1 MYKVSSRHILLVATI
16 LVTFFTLSSSY
27 SMAEDSAAGRLRDA
41 IKNQKQNVQKHKQ
54 VLLKLTR
61 EEREMFGELASIEDR
76 ISDIER
82 KLFKSEDELTKI
94 VAEEKSA
101 KDEHAVLQKDLNK
114 IVANLKMMLAKLWPI
129 HSRKL
134 ENKFG
139 SLENWES
146 SDRNF
151 VWLASIYEDARAEL
165 IKAENQSKMI
175 SENLEVQKDLR
186 VKAEKKLTAIN
197 KTKDA
202 LLKDKLSLLAGIR
215 QIRSMKLS
223 REQELKALLDTIN
236 KLNYK
241 LKSLTSKKIH
251 TFKGEL
257 PAPCDG
263 RVKLDF
269 DPSAKPPV
277 RGEGF
282 ETKGN
287 VDVKSIFWG
296 KVVHNDTLRG
306 FGRVVIIYH
315 GYNYYSLYAYLSESF
330 VKTGQEVEKDEVI
343 GKTGYY
349 PALKGTGLY
358 FELRFHQKPVNPK
371 NWISDNND

>member
-1 MYKVSSRHILLVATI
+1 MHNVSLRHILFVGTTLLV
-16 LVTFFTLSSSY
+16 LFTLSASF
-27 SMAEDSAAGRLRDA
+27 SMANDSTISKIREA
-41 IKNQKQNVQKHKQ
+41 INSQKQNIQKQKK

-61 EEREMFGELASIEDR
+61 EERDMFGELASIEDR

-82 KLFKSEDELTKI
+82 KLFKNEDELAKI
-94 VAEEKSA
+94 VADENSA
-101 KDEHAVLQKDLNK
+101 KKKHAVLQKDLDK
-114 IVANLKMMLAKLWPI
+114 ILGNLKIMLAKLWPI

-139 SLENWES
+139 SLEDWES

-151 VWLASIYEDARAEL
+151 VWLASVYKEAKAEL
-165 IKAENQSKMI
+165 TKAENQSKKI
-175 SENLEVQKDLR
+175 FENLEVQKELR
-186 VKAEKKLTAIN
+186 IKSEKKLTTIN
-197 KTKDA
+197 KTKDL
-202 LLKDKLSLLAGIR
+202 LLKDKLSLLSGIR
-215 QIRSMKLS
+215 RIRSMKMS
-223 REQELKALLDTIN
+223 REEELKALLDTIN

-241 LKSLTSKKIH
+241 LKSLTSKKILN
-251 TFKGEL
+251 FKGEL

-263 RVKLDF
+263 KVKLDF

-282 ETKGN
+282 ETNGN
-287 VDVKSIFWG
+287 INVKSIFWG

-315 GYNYYSLYAYLSESF
+315 GYNYYSLYAYLSESL

-358 FELRFHQKPVNPK
+358 FELRFHQKPVNPEK
-371 NWISDNND
+371 WLSR

>member
-1 MYKVSSRHILLVATI
+1 MSKIR
-16 LVTFFTLSSSY
+16 
-27 SMAEDSAAGRLRDA
+27 EA
-41 IKNQKQNVQKHKQ
+41 INDQKQNIQKQKQ

-61 EEREMFGELASIEDR
+61 EERDMFGELASIEDR

-101 KDEHAVLQKDLNK
+101 KEKHAVLQEDLDK
-114 IVANLKMMLAKLWPI
+114 IVGNLKMMLAKLWPI

-139 SLENWES
+139 SLEDWES

-151 VWLASIYEDARAEL
+151 VWLASVYKDAKAEL
-165 IKAENQSKMI
+165 TKAENQSKMI
-175 SENLEVQKDLR
+175 FENLEVQKELR
-186 VKAEKKLTAIN
+186 IKSEKKLTAIN
-197 KTKDA
+197 KTKDL
-202 LLKDKLSLLAGIR
+202 LLKDKLSLLSGIR
-215 QIRSMKLS
+215 QIRSMKMS
-223 REQELKALLDTIN
+223 REEELKALLDTIN

-241 LKSLTSKKIH
+241 LKSLTSKKILN
-251 TFKGEL
+251 FKGEL

-263 RVKLDF
+263 KVKINF

-282 ETKGN
+282 ETNGN
-287 VDVKSIFWG
+287 INVKSIFWG

-315 GYNYYSLYAYLSESF
+315 GYNYYSLYAYLSESL

-358 FELRFHQKPVNPK
+358 FELRFHQKPVNPEK
-371 NWISDNND
+371 WLSR

>member
-1 MYKVSSRHILLVATI
+1 MQNVSFRHLLLVVAT
-16 LVTFFTLSSSY
+16 LLAFFTLSTSF
-27 SMAEDSAAGRLRDA
+27 SMADDSTVSKLREA
-41 IKNQKQNVQKHKQ
+41 INNQKQNIQKQKQ

-61 EEREMFGELASIEDR
+61 EERNMFGELASIEDR

-82 KLFKSEDELTKI
+82 KLFKNEDELAKI
-94 VAEEKSA
+94 VADENSA
-101 KDEHAVLQKDLNK
+101 KEKHAVLQKDLDK
-114 IVANLKMMLAKLWPI
+114 IVDNLKMMLAKLWPI

-139 SLENWES
+139 SLEDWES

-151 VWLASIYEDARAEL
+151 VWLASVYKDAKAEL
-165 IKAENQSKMI
+165 TKAENQSKKI
-175 SENLEVQKDLR
+175 FENLEVQKELR
-186 VKAEKKLTAIN
+186 IKSEKKLTAIN
-197 KTKDA
+197 KTKDL
-202 LLKDKLSLLAGIR
+202 LLKDKLSLLSGIR
-215 QIRSMKLS
+215 QIRSMKMS
-223 REQELKALLDTIN
+223 REEELKALLDTIN

-241 LKSLTSKKIH
+241 LKSLTSKKILN
-251 TFKGEL
+251 FKGEL

-263 RVKLDF
+263 KVRIDF

-282 ETKGN
+282 KTNGN
-287 VDVKSIFWG
+287 INVKSIFWG

-315 GYNYYSLYAYLSESF
+315 GYNYYSLYAYLSESL

-358 FELRFHQKPVNPK
+358 FELRFHQKPVNPEK
-371 NWISDNND
+371 WLSR

>member
-1 MYKVSSRHILLVATI
+1 MLKVSFRHILI
-16 LVTFFTLSSSY
+16 VTAALFAFSLLSTSY
-27 SMAEDSAAGRLRDA
+27 AMAEGSAANRIREK
-41 IKNQKQNVQKHKQ
+41 IKDQKQHIQQQKQ

-61 EEREMFGELASIEDR
+61 EERDMFGELASIEDR
-76 ISDIER
+76 ITDIER
-82 KLFKSEDELTKI
+82 KLFRSEDELTKI
-94 VAEEKSA
+94 VADENAA
-101 KDEHAVLQKDLNK
+101 KQEHAALQDDLEK
-114 IVANLKMMLAKLWPI
+114 IVSNLKLMLAKLWPI

-139 SLENWES
+139 SLEDWES

-151 VWLASIYEDARAEL
+151 VWLASIYKDAKTEL
-165 IKAENQSKMI
+165 TKAENKAKMI
-175 SENLEVQKDLR
+175 SENLEVQKHLR
-186 VKAEKKLTAIN
+186 LKAEKKLTSIN
-197 KTKDA
+197 KTKDL
-202 LLKDKLSLLAGIR
+202 LLKDKLSLLSGIR
-215 QIRSMKLS
+215 QIRSMKMS

-241 LKSLTSKKIH
+241 LKSLTSKKIL
-251 TFKGEL
+251 TFQGSL

-263 RVKLDF
+263 KVKINF
-269 DPSAKPPV
+269 KPSAKPPV
-277 RGEGF
+277 RGQGYA
-282 ETKGN
+282 TNGN
-287 VDVKSIFWG
+287 IDVKSIFWG

-358 FELRFHQKPVNPK
+358 FELRFHQKPVNPQK
-371 NWISDNND
+371 WLSR

>member
-1 MYKVSSRHILLVATI
+1 MHNVSFRHILFVAAT
-16 LVTFFTLSSSY
+16 LLSFFALSASF
-27 SMAEDSAAGRLRDA
+27 SMADDSTVSKIREA
-41 IKNQKQNVQKHKQ
+41 INSQKQNIQKQKQ

-61 EEREMFGELASIEDR
+61 EERDMFGELASIEDR

-82 KLFKSEDELTKI
+82 KLFKNEDELAKI
-94 VAEEKSA
+94 VADENSA
-101 KDEHAVLQKDLNK
+101 KKKHAVLQEDLDK
-114 IVANLKMMLAKLWPI
+114 IVGNLKMMLAKLWPI

-151 VWLASIYEDARAEL
+151 VWLASVYKDAKAEL
-165 IKAENQSKMI
+165 TKAENQSKKI
-175 SENLEVQKDLR
+175 FENLEIQKELR
-186 VKAEKKLTAIN
+186 IKSEKKLTAIN
-197 KTKDA
+197 KTKDL
-202 LLKDKLSLLAGIR
+202 LLKDKLSLLSGIR
-215 QIRSMKLS
+215 QIRSMKIS
-223 REQELKALLDTIN
+223 REEELKALLDTIN

-241 LKSLTSKKIH
+241 LKSLTSKKILN
-251 TFKGEL
+251 FKGEL

-263 RVKLDF
+263 KVKFDF

-282 ETKGN
+282 ETNGN
-287 VDVKSIFWG
+287 INVKSIFWG

-315 GYNYYSLYAYLSESF
+315 GYNYYSLYAYLSESL

-358 FELRFHQKPVNPK
+358 FELRFHQKPVNPEK
-371 NWISDNND
+371 WLSR

>member
-1 MYKVSSRHILLVATI
+1 MQNVSFRHLLLVVAT
-16 LVTFFTLSSSY
+16 LLAFFTLSTSF
-27 SMAEDSAAGRLRDA
+27 SMADDSTVSKLREA
-41 IKNQKQNVQKHKQ
+41 INNQKQNIQKQKQ

-61 EEREMFGELASIEDR
+61 EERNMFGELASIEDR

-82 KLFKSEDELTKI
+82 KLFKNEDELAKI
-94 VAEEKSA
+94 VADENSA
-101 KDEHAVLQKDLNK
+101 KEKHAVLQKDLDK
-114 IVANLKMMLAKLWPI
+114 IVDNLKMMLAKLWPI

-139 SLENWES
+139 SLEDWES

-151 VWLASIYEDARAEL
+151 VWLASVYKDAKAEL
-165 IKAENQSKMI
+165 TKAENQSKKI
-175 SENLEVQKDLR
+175 FENLEVQKELR
-186 VKAEKKLTAIN
+186 IRSEKKLTAIN
-197 KTKDA
+197 KTKDL
-202 LLKDKLSLLAGIR
+202 LLKDKLSLLSGIR
-215 QIRSMKLS
+215 QIRSMKMS
-223 REQELKALLDTIN
+223 REEELKALLDTIN

-241 LKSLTSKKIH
+241 LKSLTSKKILN
-251 TFKGEL
+251 FKGEL

-263 RVKLDF
+263 KVRIDF

-282 ETKGN
+282 ETNGN
-287 VDVKSIFWG
+287 INVKSIFWG

-315 GYNYYSLYAYLSESF
+315 GYNYYSLYAYLSESL

-358 FELRFHQKPVNPK
+358 FELRFHQKPVNPEK
-371 NWISDNND
+371 WLSR

>member
-1 MYKVSSRHILLVATI
+1 MHNVSFRQILLVAAT
-16 LVTFFTLSSSY
+16 LLAFFTLSASY
-27 SMAEDSAAGRLRDA
+27 SMADDSAVSKIREA
-41 IKNQKQNVQKHKQ
+41 INDQKQNIQKQKQ

-61 EEREMFGELASIEDR
+61 EERDMFGELASIEDR

-101 KDEHAVLQKDLNK
+101 KEKHAVLQEDLDK
-114 IVANLKMMLAKLWPI
+114 IVGNLKMMLAKLWPI

-139 SLENWES
+139 SLEDWES

-151 VWLASIYEDARAEL
+151 VWLASVYKDAKAEL
-165 IKAENQSKMI
+165 TKAENQSKMI
-175 SENLEVQKDLR
+175 FENLEVQKELR
-186 VKAEKKLTAIN
+186 IKSEKKLTAIN
-197 KTKDA
+197 KTKDL
-202 LLKDKLSLLAGIR
+202 LLKDKLSLLSGIR
-215 QIRSMKLS
+215 QIRSMKMS
-223 REQELKALLDTIN
+223 REEELKALLDTIN

-241 LKSLTSKKIH
+241 LKSLTSKKILN
-251 TFKGEL
+251 FKGEL

-263 RVKLDF
+263 KVKINF

-282 ETKGN
+282 ETNGN
-287 VDVKSIFWG
+287 INVKSIFWG

-315 GYNYYSLYAYLSESF
+315 GYNYYSLYAYLSESL

-358 FELRFHQKPVNPK
+358 FELRFHQKPVNPEK
-371 NWISDNND
+371 WLSR